1 MFCTCNV
8 NILCVMSFKFPLTT
22 VSDHACPFDHNLI
35 VVHLLLK
42 AVYDQGRFLE
52 AADILTKSS
61 QTHQDAAK
69 AEPSVTRSSVQ
80 RVAKRDH

>member
-1 MFCTCNV
+1 
-8 NILCVMSFKFPLTT
+8 MSSKFPLTAG
-22 VSDHACPFDHNLI
+22 SDHARPSDHNLI

-42 AVYDQGRFLE
+42 AVSDQGRFLE

-69 AEPSVTRSSVQ
+69 AEPSLTRSRVQSVA
-80 RVAKRDH
+80 RRDH